1 MLHKEIRELKADMER
16 KISDE
21 QKDSA
26 HTCANAVAEKEREM
40 NVTIREMDRENA
52 RLQAQIENFQ
62 AKIVELTTKNTE
74 IKINIKSQGQFS

>member
-1 MLHKEIRELKADMER
+1 MLQKEIRELKADMER
-16 KISDE
+16 KISDA
-21 QKDSA
+21 QKDA
-26 HTCANAVAEKEREM
+26 ALTCANAVAEKEREM
-40 NVTIREMDRENA
+40 GRENA

>member
-16 KISDE
+16 KISDA
-21 QKDSA
+21 QKDA
-26 HTCANAVAEKEREM
+26 ALTCANAVAEKE
-40 NVTIREMDRENA
+40 REMDRENA

>member
-16 KISDE
+16 KISDA

-26 HTCANAVAEKEREM
+26 HTCANAVAEKE
-40 NVTIREMDRENA
+40 REMDRENA

>member
-1 MLHKEIRELKADMER
+1 MLQKEIRELKADMER
-16 KISDE
+16 KISDA
-21 QKDSA
+21 QKDA
-26 HTCANAVAEKEREM
+26 ALTCANAVAEKE
-40 NVTIREMDRENA
+40 REMDRENA

>member
-1 MLHKEIRELKADMER
+1 MER
-16 KISDE
+16 KISDA
-21 QKDSA
+21 QKDA
-26 HTCANAVAEKEREM
+26 ALTCANAVAEKE
-40 NVTIREMDRENA
+40 REMDRENA